1 MSAVMGSSNIFYC
14 VPPLIQNQYL
24 EYSPEAHP
32 KQRPENSKGED
43 MDGADGFGENIENV
57 GAAVEVASSLVEISG
72 DGKQR
77 PQRGS
82 APPPPYTPYH
92 GQYQASSYQPGLVS
106 GNPLKQAGEYPA
118 QPGNAPYLYH
128 PATQQPLHY
137 QAPTYQPPSQTPQTF
152 VIGNGMAQTRTL
164 HIYDSHG
171 STAKSTIFDDN
182 KTTPLYNIA
191 IRMCKPN
198 LTISLPS
205 SPTPIATAVF
215 HDFHSHIDVLIRG
228 IPITLQSRGMLN
240 SGHSYTS
247 PALGGEEVV
256 WKKENRLGM
265 DMRCENSKGSVLAR
279 YKFSH
284 LSWKKSGSLE
294 LMGFAAGG
302 GRMMEE
308 TVVMGM
314 VMVEHEMC
322 IRAQGV
328 AAEVVGAV

>member
-1 MSAVMGSSNIFYC
+1 MGSSNIFYC

-24 EYSPEAHP
+24 EYSPEYHP
-32 KQRPENSKGED
+32 KQRPEKSKGED

-57 GAAVEVASSLVEISG
+57 GAAVEVASSLAEISG

-77 PQRGS
+77 PQPGF
-82 APPPPYTPYH
+82 APPPPYTPFH
-92 GQYQASSYQPGLVS
+92 GQNQAPSYQPGVVN
-106 GNPLKQAGEYPA
+106 GNFAEQTGAYQVQPSNSSYMYHAPA
-118 QPGNAPYLYH
+118 HQPVTYH
-128 PATQQPLHY
+128 QPT
-137 QAPTYQPPSQTPQTF
+137 QAPPSF
-152 VIGNGMAQTRTL
+152 GGMASTRTL
-164 HIYDSHG
+164 HIYDRSCG
-171 STAKSTIFDDN
+171 SSKSTIFDTD
-182 KTTPLYNIA
+182 KTTPLYTVA
-191 IRMCKPN
+191 IHMCKPN

-205 SPTPIATAVF
+205 SPTPIASAVF
-215 HDFHSHIDVLIRG
+215 HDFHSHIDVIIRG
-228 IPITLQSRGMLN
+228 VPITLHSRGMLK

-308 TVVMGM
+308 VVVMGM
-314 VMVEHEMC
+314 VMVEHELC
-322 IRAQGV
+322 VRAQGV
-328 AAEVVGAV
+328 AADVAGAV

>member
-1 MSAVMGSSNIFYC
+1 MGSSSNIFYC

-24 EYSPEAHP
+24 EYSPEYHP

-57 GAAVEVASSLVEISG
+57 GAAVEVASSLAEISG

-77 PQRGS
+77 PQRGF

-92 GQYQASSYQPGLVS
+92 GQYQAPSYQPGLVNANFS
-106 GNPLKQAGEYPA
+106 KQAGAYQS
-118 QPGNAPYLYH
+118 QPSNSSYMYQ
-128 PATQQPLHY
+128 PATYHRST
-137 QAPTYQPPSQTPQTF
+137 QAPPVSGM
-152 VIGNGMAQTRTL
+152 GNGMALTRTL
-164 HIYDSHG
+164 HIYNRSCG
-171 STAKSTIFDDN
+171 SSKSTIFDTD
-182 KTTPLYNIA
+182 KATPLYTVA
-191 IRMCKPN
+191 IHMCKPN

-205 SPTPIATAVF
+205 SPTPIASAVF

-228 IPITLQSRGMLN
+228 VPITLRSRGMLK
-240 SGHSYTS
+240 SGHSYAS

-265 DMRCENSKGSVLAR
+265 DTRCENSRGSVLAR

-294 LMGFAAGG
+294 LMGFAAEG

-308 TVVMGM
+308 MVVMGM
-314 VMVEHEMC
+314 VMVEHELC
-322 IRAQGV
+322 VRAQGV
-328 AAEVVGAV
+328 AADVVGAV